1 MKDDDVH
8 PSPARAGDLGR
19 PGAVGA
25 LMDETE
31 RAAGELRRTVEALPE
46 ELFDR
51 ILDPDTEDESCR
63 SVRAILA
70 HVVAAGYGYAHY
82 LRHHWGLPERRPPSP
97 ASTRDEALDHLRG
110 MVELTAETLE
120 GRWEMSD
127 EEIEAV
133 RIESRWG
140 VVYDLEQ
147 LLEHGI
153 VHLLRHRRQ
162 IERLTAR
169 ASAG

>member
-1 MKDDDVH
+1 MPERDFASGA
-8 PSPARAGDLGR
+8 PSGARGR
-19 PGAVGA
+19 PGAIGA

-31 RAAGELRRTVEALPE
+31 RAAAELRRTVEALPE
-46 ELFDR
+46 ELFVQV
-51 ILDPDTEDESCR
+51 LDPETEDEDCR
-63 SVRAILA
+63 SVRSILA
-70 HVVAAGYGYAHY
+70 HVVRAGYGYAHY
-82 LRHHWGLPERRPPSP
+82 LRRHWGLPERRPPSP
-97 ASTRDEALDHLRG
+97 ASGRGEALDHLRA
-110 MVELTAETLE
+110 MVEVTAETLQ

-133 RIESRWG
+133 RVETRWG

-162 IERLTAR
+162 IERLSGRTGA
-169 ASAG
+169 

>member
-1 MKDDDVH
+1 MSRVW
-8 PSPARAGDLGR
+8 RA
-19 PGAVGA
+19 GAVGA

-31 RAAGELRRTVEALPE
+31 RAAEELRRTVEALPE

-51 ILDPDTEDESCR
+51 VTDPYTDDPDCR
-63 SVRAILA
+63 SVRSILD
-70 HVVAAGYGYAHY
+70 HVVRAGYGYAYY
-82 LRHHWGLPERRPPSP
+82 LRRHWGLPERRPPGP
-97 ASTRDEALDHLRG
+97 AATRDEALDHLRG
-110 MVELTAETLE
+110 MVELTAETLD
-120 GRWEMSD
+120 GRWEMPD

-133 RIESRWG
+133 RIESGWG

-162 IERLTAR
+162 IERLTAATR
-169 ASAG
+169 P